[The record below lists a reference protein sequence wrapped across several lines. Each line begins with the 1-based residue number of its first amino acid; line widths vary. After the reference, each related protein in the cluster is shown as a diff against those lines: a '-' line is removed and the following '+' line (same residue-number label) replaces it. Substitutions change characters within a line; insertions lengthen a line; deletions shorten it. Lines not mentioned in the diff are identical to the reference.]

1 MKSKILGFDM
11 DGVIVDNCPLKV
23 RIAKDLGYKITL
35 TDAPSEIISKILK
48 PEDVRKLQLA
58 LYHNLETSL
67 DAELMPGIVTLLNKI
82 QESQTPFFLISRR
95 LEPNIAVELLKARGI
110 WPKYF
115 NKSNAF
121 FVVEPEDKNIKAKEL
136 GATHYVDDETKI
148 LAILKDVPNKFL
160 FDNLGVHSHSDAYT
174 KVASHAELAKY
185 FL

>member
-95 LEPNIAVELLKARGI
+95 LEPNIAV
-110 WPKYF
+110 
-115 NKSNAF
+115 
-121 FVVEPEDKNIKAKEL
+121 
-136 GATHYVDDETKI
+136 
-148 LAILKDVPNKFL
+148 
-160 FDNLGVHSHSDAYT
+160 
-174 KVASHAELAKY
+174 
-185 FL
+185 